1 MLVVDDNKLSVDEE
15 GLDSRYL
22 EGDYSE
28 VDFVIFEKFVVY
40 IVRYSYDFLQYLFN
54 ENFEM
59 ELVFQVGDY
68 LYVFGEMDEVRVVVE
83 LNFCL

>member
-1 MLVVDDNKLSVDEE
+1 MLVVDNNKLSVDEE